1 MEDTIMSNWS
11 GTNISASNNSPI
23 FCSALPG
30 SREGLTEL
38 PRRNPG
44 RLIVGVLEGEGV
56 GPDLISVVLDLLQ
69 LAGRRWQ
76 LDFDIRFGSA
86 IGTIAEEK
94 HGAALT
100 DEVMKFCESIFS
112 EGGAIL
118 CGPGG
123 SRFVYDLR
131 ARFDLFCKFTPVRPM
146 PSLEDAGV
154 LKAAAIDGVDLVVV
168 RENVSGLYFNE
179 GHLSESEAT
188 HTFCYSSKDVRR
200 IIMVA
205 IRLAQQ
211 RRQRLTLAVKPA
223 AIKAVSQ
230 LWMNVFEELT
240 ADQGLV
246 TSVLEIDN
254 ASYQIIAAAN
264 SFDVVVAP
272 NMFGDIL
279 SDCAALLLSSRG
291 MSYSGNFSSSGDAVY
306 QTGHGAAYDLAGKNI
321 ANPIGQILSATFML
335 RESFGLHEPA
345 AAIEAAVQ
353 QTLAA
358 GIRTA
363 DIAAPGCRV
372 VSTQDMGRY
381 IASALEEEAAQVS
394 SK

>member
-1 MEDTIMSNWS
+1 MGKWS
-11 GTNISASNNSPI
+11 GKDTSGYSNRTNLS
-23 FCSALPG
+23 SALPG
-30 SREGLTEL
+30 SENGPVPLHR
-38 PRRNPG
+38 PDQDRF
-44 RLIVGVLEGEGV
+44 LIGVLEGEGV
-56 GPDLISVVLDLLQ
+56 GPDLIAVVLDLLQ
-69 LAGRRWQ
+69 LAGQRWQ

-86 IGTIAEEK
+86 IGTVAEKK

-100 DEVMKFCESIFS
+100 ADVVSFCKSIFS
-112 EGGAIL
+112 DCGAVL

-154 LKAAAIDGVDLVVV
+154 LKSSAVHGVDMVVV

-179 GHLSESEAT
+179 GLLSDSEAT
-188 HTFCYSSKDVRR
+188 HTFCYRSEDVRR
-200 IIMVA
+200 IVNVA
-205 IRLAQQ
+205 IQLSKQ

-230 LWMNVFEELT
+230 LWMDIFEELT
-240 ADQGLV
+240 ADQGLA
-246 TSVLEIDN
+246 TSILEIDN
-254 ASYQIIAAAN
+254 ASYQIIAAAE

-279 SDCAALLLSSRG
+279 SDGAALLLSSRG
-291 MSYSGNFSSSGDAVY
+291 MSYSGNFSPTGDAVY
-306 QTGHGAAYDLAGKNI
+306 QTGHGAAYDLAGKDK

-345 AAIEAAVQ
+345 AAIEAAVE

-363 DIAAPGCRV
+363 DIAAPGSRV
-372 VSTQDMGRY
+372 VSTREMGSY
-381 IASALEEEAAQVS
+381 IASALDGEIARVS
-394 SK
+394 SI

>member
-1 MEDTIMSNWS
+1 MSNWS
-11 GTNISASNNSPI
+11 GRGTSGNNNCPNFS
-23 FCSALPG
+23 SALPG
-30 SREGLTEL
+30 SKDTPVPLHCRDQ
-38 PRRNPG
+38 G
-44 RLIVGVLEGEGV
+44 RFIIGVLEGEGV
-56 GPDLISVVLDLLQ
+56 GPDLISVVLELLQ
-69 LAGRRWQ
+69 IAARRWQ
-76 LDFDIRFGSA
+76 LDFDIRYGSA
-86 IGTIAEEK
+86 IGTVAEKK

-100 DEVMKFCESIFS
+100 DEVVKFCESIFS
-112 EGGAIL
+112 AGGAVL

-131 ARFDLFCKFTPVRPM
+131 ARFDLFCKFTPIRPM
-146 PSLEDAGV
+146 PSLEDTGV
-154 LKAAAIDGVDLVVV
+154 LKASAIHGVDMVVV

-188 HTFCYSSKDVRR
+188 HTFRYCSKDVRR
-200 IIMVA
+200 IIKVA
-205 IRLAQQ
+205 IQLAQQ

-230 LWMNVFEELT
+230 LWMNAFEELT
-240 ADQGLV
+240 AGQGLT

-254 ASYQIIAAAN
+254 ASYQIIAAAE

-279 SDCAALLLSSRG
+279 SDGAALLLSSRG
-291 MSYSGNFSSSGDAVY
+291 MSYSGNFSPTGAAVY
-306 QTGHGAAYDLAGKNI
+306 QTGHGAAYDLAGKDI
-321 ANPIGQILSATFML
+321 ANPVGQILSATFML

-345 AAIEAAVQ
+345 AAIEVAVE

-363 DIAAPGCRV
+363 DIAAAGSRV
-372 VSTQDMGRY
+372 VSTRDMGRY
-381 IASALEEEAAQVS
+381 IASALEGETAQVS
-394 SK
+394 SV